1 MIKVRFLGHLAAQF
15 KEEMEFP
22 EDKISVEELLNRL
35 NLREGPKI
43 TRANTLILIN
53 GVEVSALKGDKTEVK
68 SGDHVTLVPISHGG

>member
-35 NLREGPKI
+35 NLREG
-43 TRANTLILIN
+43 A
-53 GVEVSALKGDKTEVK
+53 
-68 SGDHVTLVPISHGG
+68 